1 MADDAGIHL
10 ETLARA
16 SVARFECGQRS
27 AVDALLAPDVCVEVA
42 STGRRIVGMPAVVEV
57 LAAWRSAFPDAVG
70 EVVRVLTNGD
80 TAALEIIWRGT
91 HTGPLVTSTGTVAP
105 TGR

>member
-1 MADDAGIHL
+1 
-10 ETLARA
+10 
-16 SVARFECGQRS
+16 
-27 AVDALLAPDVCVEVA
+27 
-42 STGRRIVGMPAVVEV
+42 
-57 LAAWRSAFPDAVG
+57 DAVG

-105 TGR
+105 TGRIVTCWATLWQRWDGARLVHERTHADIPSLLARIRTLPPTAGGSRSAAEHEEDR